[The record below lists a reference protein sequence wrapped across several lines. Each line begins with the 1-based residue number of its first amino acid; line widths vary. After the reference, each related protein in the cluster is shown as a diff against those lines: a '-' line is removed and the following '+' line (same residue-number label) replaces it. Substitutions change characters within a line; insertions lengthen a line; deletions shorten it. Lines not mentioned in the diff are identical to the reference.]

1 MMMDIILAQETFIKF
16 TSEIPDAT
24 LVDDMKTALKS
35 YITKKIE
42 KVEEISEK
50 KITFNE
56 DIDKFI
62 AEKCEYELY
71 IISPWG
77 KDIDSV
83 KMKFSEI

>member
-1 MMMDIILAQETFIKF
+1 MMDIILAQETFIKF

-24 LVDDMKTALKS
+24 LINNMKTALKS

-62 AEKCEYELY
+62 AENCEYESY

>member
-24 LVDDMKTALKS
+24 LINNMKTALKS

-62 AEKCEYELY
+62 AENCEYESY